1 LWIWCTIWCK
11 YYVVNVMFM
20 RGAAPNANAEAVL
33 SVALKLSNVEVQF
46 AAGLGTEAG
55 VSGIELRLGSE
66 GCRAVQIG
74 LWITSEADKAVAGS

>member
-1 LWIWCTIWCK
+1 
-11 YYVVNVMFM
+11 
-20 RGAAPNANAEAVL
+20 
-33 SVALKLSNVEVQF
+33 VALKLSNVEVQF

-55 VSGIELRLGSE
+55 VAGTELRLGSE